1 MKTKILL
8 FLLFI
13 FSTISSQELLN
24 GDLEGEIM
32 GFSTLPDHWEKIP
45 HTDINCQAEI
55 AMNATPNLTSIDEP
69 DPDIGLFGYP
79 FSGNTFVTG
88 SHLKVASSITYHE
101 GIMQTVSGFQI
112 GAEYNISFYQSV
124 IPANICNDKS
134 GSWMVILN
142 DSIIGISNESV
153 TNIQYTDPN
162 LIWEFNSINF
172 IAFEEELVIKFI
184 PWDSDG
190 NLMCDNSGNGGLG
203 MGIDKIAIELKTNT
217 KQTFNDSKNLILSP
231 NPTYGNIYLDI
242 KAFEELQ
249 EIRILD
255 INGKVAYLKSN
266 FENLDNFEIFFNHPS
281 GIYFIIITVKDGVI
295 GKKFVKL

>member
-1 MKTKILL
+1 MKTK
-8 FLLFI
+8 FLLI
-13 FSTISSQELLN
+13 FLIISTTISSQELLN

-32 GFSTLPDHWEKIP
+32 GFSTLPDHWENIP

-55 AMNATPNLTSIDEP
+55 AGNATPNLTSIDEP
-69 DPDIGLFGYP
+69 NPEIGIFGYP
-79 FSGNTFVTG
+79 FSGNTFVNG
-88 SHLKVASSITYHE
+88 SHIKVSSSIAFHE

-112 GAEYNISFYQSV
+112 GKEYNISFYQSV
-124 IPANICNDKS
+124 IPSNYCNDKS

-153 TNIQYTDPN
+153 TDIQYDDPN
-162 LIWEFNSINF
+162 LNWEFDSINF
-172 IAFEEELVIKFI
+172 TAFEEELVLKFI
-184 PWDSDG
+184 PWDNDG

-203 MGIDKIAIELKTNT
+203 MAIDKIAIELVTNT
-217 KQTFNDSKNLILSP
+217 TQSFNEIKDFIVSP
-231 NPTYGNIYLDI
+231 NPTFGKIYLDV
-242 KAFEELQ
+242 KDFEELQ

-255 INGKVAYLKSN
+255 ANGKLVYLKSN

-281 GIYFIIITVKDGVI
+281 GIYFIIITDIDGVI